1 MQKFD
6 SKRRRL
12 NAASQKTTNSSNSNR
27 WLGWEH
33 VEQMPCLGHT
43 RNFHCM
49 LQIKLACFSTRC
61 QLGCDSVACINVAC
75 SMQRKNDLDIVS
87 VQVSKS
93 MSPSCLDKVPRGAPH
108 SAKPRTDIKLIQP
121 AGDQS
126 TATKFAMSQWGV
138 IQINKGSM
146 LTVL

>member
-12 NAASQKTTNSSNSNR
+12 NDASQKTTSSTQKSNSNR

-33 VEQMPCLGHT
+33 VKQMPCLEHV

-61 QLGCDSVACINVAC
+61 LLGCDSVARINVAC
-75 SMQRKNDLDIVS
+75 SMHWKKDLAIDS
-87 VQVSKS
+87 VRVSKKA
-93 MSPSCLDKVPRGAPH
+93 CLEAVW
-108 SAKPRTDIKLIQP
+108 IKSR
-121 AGDQS
+121 AGHFNQG
-126 TATKFAMSQWGV
+126 SQA
-138 IQINKGSM
+138 QI
-146 LTVL
+146 